1 MTYFK
6 RVVIIR
12 VGERFMKKITDYI
25 TITELAPLL
34 GVTRPTL
41 YKYMVDYEA
50 GEVRSI
56 KYEIILIF
64 DFITKHAS
72 NKVEIID
79 FITNQKNSGD
89 SDLIRDIKRKIEN
102 DKVFKDL
109 IRLLL
114 KSYKDYGPILLD
126 LKKEVTD
133 NGHDN

>member
-1 MTYFK
+1 
-6 RVVIIR
+6 
-12 VGERFMKKITDYI
+12 MKKITDYI

-89 SDLIRDIKRKIEN
+89 SDLIRDIKTKIEN

-109 IRLLL
+109 IHLLL
-114 KSYKDYGPILLD
+114 KSYKDYGPIFLD